1 MGFSEARW
9 AKGIAGENRVA
20 TIIEKTFNLKRTT
33 AKNDIWDYWS
43 ETAVAEQ
50 KSRFDIK
57 PDTYDEWLFPKQKII
72 NCSKDV
78 RQSILIYYFPAC
90 NRLFYCI
97 YDKVLFA
104 NFKERYIWAE
114 HTSNILIPRDC
125 WTELPG
131 PDDPSTPQE

>member
-20 TIIEKTFNLKRTT
+20 KIIEKTFNLKRTT

-72 NCSKDV
+72 NCS
-78 RQSILIYYFPAC
+78 
-90 NRLFYCI
+90 
-97 YDKVLFA
+97 
-104 NFKERYIWAE
+104 
-114 HTSNILIPRDC
+114 
-125 WTELPG
+125 
-131 PDDPSTPQE
+131 